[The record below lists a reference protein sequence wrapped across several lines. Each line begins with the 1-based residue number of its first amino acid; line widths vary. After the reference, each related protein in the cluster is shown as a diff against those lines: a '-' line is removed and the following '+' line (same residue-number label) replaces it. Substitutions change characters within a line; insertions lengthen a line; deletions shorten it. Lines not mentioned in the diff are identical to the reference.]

1 MKRIVIVG
9 ATSGIG
15 LEVARLCIRAGWRV
29 GAAGRRKEAL
39 EALRSEAPGQVETE
53 TIDIT
58 RDDAPERLARL
69 VERLGGMEIYFHA
82 SGIGSR
88 NTALRPDIELN
99 TLRTNGEGFVRMV
112 TAAFGH
118 FRSHGGGRIAVISSI
133 AGTKG
138 LGSAPAYSATKRMQ
152 NTYIDALAQLSR
164 MENCGIR
171 FTDIRPGFVATPLP
185 CGHRPPLRPHGLLLE
200 ADSGVAL
207 GAAEH
212 TQGRLT
218 RQGPAE
224 RFPRGFSSQGRKNH
238 YICSAWH
245 DSDIPPKGGF

>member
-69 VERLGGMEIYFHA
+69 IERLGGMEIYFHA

-112 TAAFGH
+112 T
-118 FRSHGGGRIAVISSI
+118 
-133 AGTKG
+133 
-138 LGSAPAYSATKRMQ
+138 
-152 NTYIDALAQLSR
+152 D
-164 MENCGIR
+164 
-171 FTDIRPGFVATPLP
+171 
-185 CGHRPPLRPHGLLLE
+185 
-200 ADSGVAL
+200 
-207 GAAEH
+207 
-212 TQGRLT
+212 
-218 RQGPAE
+218 
-224 RFPRGFSSQGRKNH
+224 RK
-238 YICSAWH
+238 SVV
-245 DSDIPPKGGF
+245 